1 MDPAQNGSS
10 ARALRN
16 NGHSKL
22 KFSSTFSNKNQKEKK
37 NHWEKKGNK
46 KFEKKS
52 PTGGFLIFII
62 VVKEKGTRKICKVGQ
77 IFVFPFGFSII
88 TAFSLS
94 CDDQKKKK

>member
-22 KFSSTFSNKNQKEKK
+22 KFSSTFSNKNQKERKIIEKRKGIRNSKK
-37 NHWEKKGNK
+37 KVPQEV
-46 KFEKKS
+46 FS
-52 PTGGFLIFII
+52 IFII

-94 CDDQKKKK
+94 CDDQKNK